1 MIRVVLAVALG
12 AALFGIALPSA
23 EHADRDRAA
32 ALAIDELERINAT
45 AERLAA
51 ENDPGERSDAPPA
64 TTIVLDPPE
73 PTFADPGRFRI
84 DDDELRWIPANGPN
98 TTVETAVPVRIDA
111 PTIVADRTRLRL
123 SLVRLD
129 GEAVVRARLD
139 RTRV

>member
-1 MIRVVLAVALG
+1 VIRVVLAVTLG
-12 AALFGIALPSA
+12 AALFGVALPSA

-45 AERLAA
+45 ATRLAA
-51 ENDPGERSDAPPA
+51 ENDPGEAFDAPPA

-84 DDDELRWIPANGPN
+84 DDDELRWIPPRGPN
-98 TTVETAVPVRIDA
+98 TTVETAVPVRVDA